1 MERILYFDCF
11 SGISGDMTL
20 GALIDLGV
28 DPSYL
33 KSELEKL
40 HISGYTLEIKSTE
53 QNAIQGTDVIVHLT
67 QETQEAHDHDHPHN
81 HHCHEHH
88 HEHHEDNH
96 HEHYHEHLDND
107 HHDTDLKHNHHH
119 ESDQHNHNHEHN
131 HGHHHEHQNARNLYD
146 IIEIINQSSI
156 KARAKEQAISIF
168 TEIAKAEATVH
179 GKTLHEVHFHE
190 VGATDS
196 IVDIVGTA
204 ICLDYLNVDRICCS
218 IIQDGH
224 GFIECQHGLLPVP
237 VPAVSQMLAES
248 KLTLVFS
255 DVRGELV
262 TPTGF
267 GILKAT
273 VSDCGSMPK
282 MKVEKIGYGFGKKK
296 TGKFNALRVYLGT
309 ASLDLNIPTYPNEL
323 NTHTNTVSVIET
335 SLDDETGEVL
345 SYTMDCLFDA
355 GALDV
360 YYTPIYMKKNRPGVL
375 LTVLC
380 NEEDLQTM
388 ADILFH
394 ETSTIGLRYRKTD
407 RLTLPRNTEK
417 IETPLG
423 AVRIKQT
430 ASKGFQKY
438 KPEFDDCVTLAKKH
452 HLSLKEIQ
460 RQLESFLSKQL

>member
-33 KSELEKL
+33 KLELEKL
-40 HISGYTLEIKSTE
+40 YISGYTLEIKSTE

-67 QETQEAHDHDHPHN
+67 QDTQETHDHEHPHN

-88 HEHHEDNH
+88 EHHHEHHENNH
-96 HEHYHEHLDND
+96 HEYYHEHLDND
-107 HHDTDLKHNHHH
+107 HHNTDLKH
-119 ESDQHNHNHEHN
+119 
-131 HGHHHEHQNARNLYD
+131 HHEHENARNLYD

-156 KARAKEQAISIF
+156 KVRAKEQAISIF
-168 TEIAKAEATVH
+168 TEIAKAEAKVH

-204 ICLDYLNVDRICCS
+204 ICLDYLNIDRICCS
-218 IIQDGH
+218 VIQDGH
-224 GFIECQHGLLPVP
+224 GFIECQHGRLPVP

-248 KLTLVFS
+248 KLTLVSS
-255 DVRGELV
+255 DVQGELV

-273 VSDCGSMPK
+273 VSDCGTMPK

-309 ASLDLNIPTYPNEL
+309 ASLNLNIPTDSNEL
-323 NTHTNTVSVIET
+323 NMYTNTVCVIET

-345 SYTMDCLFDA
+345 SYTMDCLFNA

-360 YYTPIYMKKNRPGVL
+360 YYTPIYMKKNRPGIL

-380 NEEDLQTM
+380 NEEDLQRM
-388 ADILFH
+388 ADILFR
-394 ETSTIGLRYRKTD
+394 ETSTIGLRYRKTE
-407 RLTLPRNTEK
+407 RLTLSRNIEK

-423 AVRIKQT
+423 AIQIKKT
-430 ASKGFQKY
+430 AYEELNKC

-460 RQLESFLSKQL
+460 RQLESFLSKQI